1 MTVIGAEATVAR
13 TRSSELGSTAGREP
27 DDSSR
32 AGWFWNVMRDRNNGR
47 WCGQAVLWSGWPLE
61 AAAGLLMTIH
71 TVIEHRETAV
81 PFVVIRG
88 DIYVV
93 VIVVH
98 LDLRVPLPSLGRMH
112 AGGIGHSAFQVEQRS
127 AATGRKRMEWRAR
140 RSEMSGGGG
149 LRVRKKRSK

>member
-32 AGWFWNVMRDRNNGR
+32 AGWFWNVM
-47 WCGQAVLWSGWPLE
+47 WCGRAVLWNGWPLE

-98 LDLRVPLPSLGRMH
+98 LDLRVPLPSLSRMH

-127 AATGRKRMEWRAR
+127 AATGTKHMEWRAR
-140 RSEMSGGGG
+140 RLEMSGGGG